1 MKPASHPT
9 ALRLQALLQAAG
21 QQAAVVEF
29 DQPTRTSAE
38 AAQAIGCSVAEIAK
52 SVVFRRRNDGRA
64 VVVVAC
70 GDQRVSEKKVKA
82 LVGGPIERADADFVR
97 QATGYVIGGVSPLGQ
112 PAEVVL
118 LLDGLLQ
125 RFATVWAAAGPPFSV
140 FPIAP
145 AELQRLTGAAWDD
158 VHQEAAPG

>member
-21 QQAAVVEF
+21 HDAAVVEF

-52 SVVFRRRNDGRA
+52 SVVFRRRGDGRA

-82 LVGGPIERADADFVR
+82 LVGGPIERAEAEFVR
-97 QATGYVIGGVSPLGQ
+97 QSTGYAIGGVSPLGQ
-112 PAEVVL
+112 PGEVIL
-118 LLDGLLQ
+118 LLDALLQ
-125 RFATVWAAAGPPFSV
+125 RFATVWAAAGTPFSV
-140 FPIAP
+140 FPVAP
-145 AELQRLTGAAWDD
+145 ADLQRLTGAQWAD
-158 VHQEAAPG
+158 VHQEAPAA

>member
-1 MKPASHPT
+1 MKPASHPS

-21 QQAAVVEF
+21 HDAAVVEF

-52 SVVFRRRNDGRA
+52 SVVFRRRSDGRA

-82 LVGGPIERADADFVR
+82 LVGGPIERAEAEFVR
-97 QATGYVIGGVSPLGQ
+97 QATGYAIGGVSPLGQ
-112 PAEVVL
+112 PGEVIL

-125 RFATVWAAAGPPFSV
+125 RFATVWAAAGTPFSV
-140 FPIAP
+140 FPLAP
-145 AELQRLTGAAWDD
+145 ADLQRLTGAPWAD
-158 VHQEAAPG
+158 VHQEAPAA

>member
-21 QQAAVVEF
+21 HNAAVVEF

-52 SVVFRRRNDGRA
+52 SVVFRRRSDGRA
-64 VVVVAC
+64 VVVVTC

-82 LVGGPIERADADFVR
+82 LVGGPIERAEAEFVR
-97 QATGYVIGGVSPLGQ
+97 QATGYAIGGGP
-112 PAEVVL
+112 
-118 LLDGLLQ
+118 DGGKALQ
-125 RFATVWAAAGPPFSV
+125 EGIQQQDHLSGLAQGRDAAGTPFSV
-140 FPIAP
+140 FPLAP
-145 AELQRLTGAAWDD
+145 ADLQRLTGAPWAD
-158 VHQEAAPG
+158 VHQEAPAA

>member
-1 MKPASHPT
+1 MKPASHPS

-21 QQAAVVEF
+21 HDAAVVEF

-52 SVVFRRRNDGRA
+52 SVVFRRRSDGRA

-82 LVGGPIERADADFVR
+82 LVGGPIERAEAEFVR
-97 QATGYVIGGVSPLGQ
+97 QATGYTIGGVSPLGQ
-112 PAEVVL
+112 PGEVIL
-118 LLDGLLQ
+118 LLDALLQ
-125 RFATVWAAAGPPFSV
+125 RFATVWAAAGTPFSV
-140 FPIAP
+140 FPLAP
-145 AELQRLTGAAWDD
+145 ADLQRLTGAPWAD
-158 VHQEAAPG
+158 VHQEAPAA